1 MWAGTLAH
9 NGVCGC
15 GRREDWTSH
24 GLEHELSALYGVTHG
39 AGLAV
44 VFPAWMTFMASHRPE
59 KVAQLGRRIF
69 GTNSP
74 AVNSSSNNKDAAPQ
88 IVTSSDDKKAALQT
102 VDALR
107 SFFKSLGLPLTLSD
121 LGITNPDIAT
131 LTRKFHENKGLPF
144 GPYYPLHPIDTAAIY
159 RLMQ

>member
-1 MWAGTLAH
+1 
-9 NGVCGC
+9 
-15 GRREDWTSH
+15 
-24 GLEHELSALYGVTHG
+24 
-39 AGLAV
+39 
-44 VFPAWMTFMASHRPE
+44 MTFMASHRPE

-69 GTNSP
+69 GANSP
-74 AVNSSSNNKDAAPQ
+74 AVINPAASSNSKGTAPQ
-88 IVTSSDDKKAALQT
+88 IVTSANDKEAALQT

>member
-1 MWAGTLAH
+1 
-9 NGVCGC
+9 
-15 GRREDWTSH
+15 
-24 GLEHELSALYGVTHG
+24 
-39 AGLAV
+39 
-44 VFPAWMTFMASHRPE
+44 MTFMASHRPE

-69 GTNSP
+69 G
-74 AVNSSSNNKDAAPQ
+74 VK
-88 IVTSSDDKKAALQT
+88 SSDDKEAALQT